1 MSGQIINKV
10 AKSALQTLD
19 LEEFYVPGERIV
31 FDLKDHLHQGLILKE
46 KDFREFIKSND
57 WSTYTGKHVAIQCT
71 ADAIVPTWAYMLL
84 SVALRPF
91 AKTIIFGSLEELE
104 VQLFKDA
111 LDKVDWNIYQ
121 DGKVVI
127 KGCSTVNVPVATY
140 VEVTNRLRPIA
151 TSIMFG
157 EPCSTVP
164 IFKKPK

>member
-1 MSGQIINKV
+1 MSDQIINKV
-10 AKSALQTLD
+10 VRSALQTLD
-19 LEEFYVPGERIV
+19 LEEFYVPGKRMV

-46 KDFREFIKSND
+46 KDFREFIKSNN
-57 WSTYTGKHVAIQCT
+57 WSTYTGMHVAIQCT

-104 VQLFKDA
+104 IQIFKDA

-127 KGCSTVNVPVATY
+127 KGCSKVDVPVAIY
-140 VEVTNRLRPIA
+140 VEVTNKLRPIA
-151 TSIMFG
+151 ASIMFG

>member
-111 LDKVDWNIYQ
+111 LGKVDWNIYQ